1 MAHTTTIDQELKAAR
16 KKAAKPMLWI
26 SLISMTMMF
35 AGLVSAY
42 VISSNRED
50 WVTFDLPAS
59 LVTSTIMIVISSITI
74 QMAVFFAKKEKN
86 QITTILLITSLVL
99 GIGFVF
105 SQFQGFQELK
115 QSGLFFTGPKSL
127 ISSSMLMVI
136 VFTHLLH
143 IFAAIIVLTVML
155 VKQLLGKYKN
165 GNTLGLELGSIFWH
179 FLDLL
184 WIALFLFFYF
194 NT

>member
-1 MAHTTTIDQELKAAR
+1 MTLEEELSVGR
-16 KKAAKPMLWI
+16 KKTAKPMLWI
-26 SLISMTMMF
+26 SMISMTMMF

-50 WVTFDLPAS
+50 WVSFDLPSA
-59 LVTSTIMIVISSITI
+59 LVNSTIFILLSSVTVHAAII
-74 QMAVFFAKKEKN
+74 AAKKQKSN
-86 QITTILLITSLVL
+86 ITSILLGITLIL
-99 GIGFVF
+99 AIGFVLSQINGF
-105 SQFQGFQELK
+105 SQLK
-115 QSGLFFTGPKSL
+115 ASGLFFTGPKSL

-136 VFTHLLH
+136 VFLHLAHVFVAL
-143 IFAAIIVLTVML
+143 IVLIVMNA
-155 VKQLLGKYKN
+155 KQLLGKYNN
-165 GNTLGLELGSIFWH
+165 GNTLGLELGAIFWH

>member
-1 MAHTTTIDQELKAAR
+1 MTLDQELNVAR
-16 KKAAKPMLWI
+16 RKAAKPMLWI
-26 SLISMTMMF
+26 SMVSMTMMF

-50 WVTFDLPAS
+50 WVSFDLPSA
-59 LVTSTIMIVISSITI
+59 LVMSTVFILISSATVH
-74 QMAVFFAKKEKN
+74 AALWAAKKQKN
-86 QITTILLITSLVL
+86 GLTTILLLVTL
-99 GIGFVF
+99 ALAIGFVWSQMNGF
-105 SQFQGFQELK
+105 SQLHN
-115 QSGLFFTGPKSL
+115 SGLFFTGPKSL

-136 VFTHLLH
+136 VSLHLAHVFVAL
-143 IFAAIIVLTVML
+143 IVLLVMNI
-155 VKQLLGKYKN
+155 KQLLGKYNN
-165 GNTLGLELGSIFWH
+165 GNTLGLELGAMFWH

>member
-1 MAHTTTIDQELKAAR
+1 MEKAITVDQELKVAR
-16 KKAAKPMLWI
+16 KKAAKPMLWV
-26 SLISMTMMF
+26 SLVSMTMMF

-59 LVTSTIMIVISSITI
+59 LITSTVLIVISSITV
-74 QMAVFFAKKEKN
+74 QLAVFFGKKEN
-86 QITTILLITSLVL
+86 TTLTTLLLLISLGL
-99 GIGFVF
+99 GIGFIV
-105 SQFQGFQELK
+105 SQFLGFGELK

-143 IFAAIIVLTVML
+143 IFVAIIVLTVML

-184 WIALFLFFYF
+184 WIILFLFFYF

>member
-1 MAHTTTIDQELKAAR
+1 MTLDQELNIAR
-16 KKAAKPMLWI
+16 RKAAKPMLWI
-26 SLISMTMMF
+26 SMVSMTMMF

-50 WVTFDLPAS
+50 WVSFELPSA
-59 LVTSTIMIVISSITI
+59 LVNSTIFIIISSITVHAALI
-74 QMAVFFAKKEKN
+74 AAKKQKN
-86 QITTILLITSLVL
+86 NITSLLLGITLFL
-99 GIGFVF
+99 GIGFVLSQIDGF
-105 SQFQGFQELK
+105 SQLK
-115 QSGLFFTGPKSL
+115 QAGLFFTGSKSL

-136 VFTHLLH
+136 VSLHLAH
-143 IFAAIIVLTVML
+143 IFVALIVLIVMNI
-155 VKQLLGKYKN
+155 KQLLGKYNN
-165 GNTLGLELGSIFWH
+165 GNTLGLELGAIFWH